1 MLSEFLCLSFSLVF
15 CYFTSHLLFFT
26 HICGSWKVLKFSG
39 VIVPLHNLKQLSPHS
54 AILRIRSSVKT
65 RSPVGTPSC
74 VSPGALIGRFTTS
87 YLLLD
92 CNFSFPD

>member
-15 CYFTSHLLFFT
+15 CYFTIHLLFST

-54 AILRIRSSVKT
+54 AILCIRSSVRT
-65 RSPVGTPSC
+65 RLPVGNP
-74 VSPGALIGRFTTS
+74 VLRAPLVH
-87 YLLLD
+87 
-92 CNFSFPD
+92 

>member
-39 VIVPLHNLKQLSPHS
+39 VIVPLHNLKQLSPP
-54 AILRIRSSVKT
+54 LRH
-65 RSPVGTPSC
+65 PVHQ
-74 VSPGALIGRFTTS
+74 I
-87 YLLLD
+87 
-92 CNFSFPD
+92 FSEDSLASGNPVLRAPLVH